1 MSTHIAHGPRGR
13 RFLYELITSS
23 GEKDGMLTD
32 ALFLHA
38 NEAEGVATFGWA
50 QETVL
55 DTGNRGTD
63 SDGMAGAEK
72 RSATAAESAANI
84 ASITLNPTPEQVS
97 DALADAVVWAAYWQ
111 EPDVI
116 DISLARP
123 EIVAALADID
133 DNALLAF
140 LSSSENS
147 SRIDTPGDL
156 SVAWMGLDEDPRPV
170 ADVLNESHERLLRSV
185 ERSKRDKPDDPAA
198 AWSGMWW
205 SMPPSELRSSMGMT
219 RSGIPE
225 ALHYV
230 EDGPPR
236 EEAVISRLKV
246 SADRLYVIDSPDD
259 WAALCEKYPIDV
271 TAEVRQ
277 DWYRVTGRDGCWVIP
292 NWLDVAGAWDG
303 VLLTKRAYLSSAGT
317 AIPVGDAAS
326 VIAGWNPGET
336 YWLTDA
342 VEVLESWRWKRD
354 GDGDW
359 VLDMD

>member
-1 MSTHIAHGPRGR
+1 MSTYITDGPRGR
-13 RFLYELITSS
+13 RFLNELITSS
-23 GEKDGMLTD
+23 VQQGQELGD
-32 ALFLHA
+32 ALYLHTDQSE
-38 NEAEGVATFGWA
+38 NTATFGWV

-55 DTGNRGTD
+55 DAWN
-63 SDGMAGAEK
+63 SDADPDGKVPGEQKPATPEEIAEIISRIK
-72 RSATAAESAANI
+72 FD
-84 ASITLNPTPEQVS
+84 PTPEQVS

-111 EPDVI
+111 EPDWI
-116 DISLARP
+116 DVVLARP
-123 EIVAALADID
+123 EITAALADID
-133 DNALLAF
+133 DSSLLAL
-140 LSSSENS
+140 LSSSEDS
-147 SRIDTPGDL
+147 PQIDTPGDL

-219 RSGIPE
+219 PSGIPE

-236 EEAVISRLKV
+236 EEAVISKLKV
-246 SADRLYVIDSPDD
+246 SAARLYVIDSPDD
-259 WAALCEKYPIDV
+259 WVALCEKYPLDV
-271 TAEVRQ
+271 TAEVRH
-277 DWYRVTGRDGCWVIP
+277 DWYRVTGRDGRWVIP
-292 NWLDVAGAWDG
+292 NWRDVAGEWDG

-354 GDGDW
+354 ADGGW
-359 VLDMD
+359 VLDNA